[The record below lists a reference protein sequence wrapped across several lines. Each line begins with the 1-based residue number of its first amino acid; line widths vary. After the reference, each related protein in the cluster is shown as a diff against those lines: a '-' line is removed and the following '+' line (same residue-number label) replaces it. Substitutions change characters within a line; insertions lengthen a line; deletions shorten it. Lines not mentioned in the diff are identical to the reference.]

1 MNKKIAIVTD
11 STSDLRSE
19 ELEELGIESLPLKVI
34 YDNKQFQDR
43 VDIQPAEVY
52 EKLEEEIPTTSMPSP
67 KEIKETYSKLKDKGY
82 THIISIHISKG
93 LSATYNNCKMV
104 AEQMED
110 LTIEVIDSK
119 MLSKGLGRLVLYAQK
134 LVDKGEDNFEEI
146 IEKIEEKKDKIEVYF
161 VVKTLKYLKEGGRI
175 GKVAGT
181 IAQLLNIKPIISI
194 DDDGEYF
201 TFDKIR
207 GRSRSLDKMFSII
220 KDRLKEDKN
229 YLLDVVNAAA
239 EEEASKLKN
248 KFEGLDSIKEI
259 FLGEISPVMIVHT
272 GPGLIGV
279 VLTEMDDKN

>member
-146 IEKIEEKKDKIEVYF
+146 IEKIEEKKDKIEVFF

-207 GRSRSLDKMFSII
+207 GRSRSLEKMFSII
-220 KDRLKEDKN
+220 KDKLRKDKN

-239 EEEASKLKN
+239 EEEAKNLKN
-248 KFEGLDSIKEI
+248 KFENLNSIKEV
-259 FLGEISPVMIVHT
+259 FFGEISPVMIVHT

-279 VLTEMDDKN
+279 VLTEMDE